1 MEDEEE
7 TQQILKV
14 LEALKQ
20 ASQQLQSNPESD
32 SSESDSSSS
41 AIKALLDLNTDSDSL
56 LSSDPNLLNLSH
68 HLSDLKTL
76 ISSLHKSKHKHGRIK
91 SFLTRRV
98 KTHEITRVAESIES
112 EIQAWI
118 DRESITNFTNQLQ
131 QIRLES
137 NSSQYEEE
145 EDEIVE
151 KLTLFHDRLSQG
163 FNINLQDLLLKS
175 KILSELE
182 FLLCCNCNVPQ
193 KVREKA
199 GYALKEVVLFNKD
212 VFVGQVLTGQT
223 IKALISM
230 DSLCSLEVLSSL
242 IKAIRSPLVDVIESV
257 GGICKAIS
265 YLNSDDL
272 AMKVTAMDFVL
283 EIGYFG
289 RKEAVE
295 AMLNCGLIK
304 KLVEL
309 QRSDLGGDL
318 IDLGKVH
325 LESEEEEDDEDKGKT
340 NKKKKKKKRGY
351 GEKRFLERHPFAS
364 CVARFTVQLEVG
376 EGLRQREKRGFKQ
389 EILKKIREACNTDAE
404 AATIVAEVLWGS
416 SP

>member
-20 ASQQLQSNPESD
+20 ASQQLQSNPEPD
-32 SSESDSSSS
+32 TSESDSSSSS
-41 AIKALLDLNTDSDSL
+41 AIKALLELDTF
-56 LSSDPNLLNLSH
+56 SDPNLLNLSH

-98 KTHEITRVAESIES
+98 KTHEITKVAESIES

-118 DRESITNFTNQLQ
+118 DRESITNLTNQLQ
-131 QIRLES
+131 QIRLHS

-151 KLTLFHDRLSQG
+151 KLTIFHDRLSQG

-175 KILSELE
+175 KIFSELE

-212 VFVGQVLTGQT
+212 VFVGQVLMGQT

-257 GGICKAIS
+257 GGISKAIS

-272 AMKVTAMDFVL
+272 PFKVTAMDFVL

-295 AMLNCGLIK
+295 AMLNCGLIN

-325 LESEEEEDDEDKGKT
+325 ADSEEEIDEDEHEEKGKT
-340 NKKKKKKKRGY
+340 KKKKKRGNR
-351 GEKRFLERHPFAS
+351 EKRFLEKHPFAS